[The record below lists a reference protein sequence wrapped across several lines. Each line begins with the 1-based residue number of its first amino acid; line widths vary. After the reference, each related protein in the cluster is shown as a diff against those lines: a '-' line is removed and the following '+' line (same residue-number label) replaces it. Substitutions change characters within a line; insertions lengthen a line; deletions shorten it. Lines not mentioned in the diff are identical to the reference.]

1 MSDKQAPQKP
11 TDNPLLTLSP
21 KEQTAS
27 VSETAKQS
35 VEKQSPS
42 GAETTSTQ
50 PASASTVT
58 SSTASSTVKK
68 PKASTTKAKKVAK
81 PDQDLTPTAAEAKGA
96 KAVKKRRSKGA
107 APKIT
112 PEKAK
117 VANKQSVVE
126 ANLTTAPTTPVTEP
140 SKVSPEAETKIPV
153 SQATDNQH
161 TDLFSLGMKVA
172 SETKELMELEYQT
185 ALELNQ
191 NLMKNLLAESTP
203 TSVINATNNYFYA
216 SQNAMQKAM
225 DDRMKLVNRFFT
237 AL

>member
-11 TDNPLLTLSP
+11 TDNPSLTVSP

-27 VSETAKQS
+27 VKETAKQS
-35 VEKQSPS
+35 VEKQSLS

-50 PASASTVT
+50 TASANTVT

-81 PDQDLTPTAAEAKGA
+81 PHQDSTPTAAEAKSV
-96 KAVKKRRSKGA
+96 KAVKKRGSKGA
-107 APKIT
+107 APKMT

-117 VANKQSVVE
+117 LATKQSVVE
-126 ANLTTAPTTPVTEP
+126 ANLTTAPTTPVTKP
-140 SKVSPEAETKIPV
+140 SKVSPEAETKIPA

-161 TDLFSLGMKVA
+161 TDLFSLGIKVA

-185 ALELNQ
+185 ALKLNQ
-191 NLMKNLLAESTP
+191 NLMKNLLAEPTP
-203 TSVINATNNYFYA
+203 SSVINATNDFFYA
-216 SQNAMQKAM
+216 SYNAMQKAM
-225 DDRMKLVNRFFT
+225 DDRMKLVKSYFT
-237 AL
+237 SL